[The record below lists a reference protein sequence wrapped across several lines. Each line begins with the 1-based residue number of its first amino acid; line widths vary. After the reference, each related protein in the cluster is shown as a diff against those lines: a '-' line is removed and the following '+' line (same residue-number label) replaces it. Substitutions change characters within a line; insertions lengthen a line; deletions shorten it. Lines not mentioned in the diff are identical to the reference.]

1 MVRMYAF
8 RPSVASIRRT
18 TLIVEKSYI
27 EIGLRSLHVVPSM
40 KAAARSPRVIAK
52 SRALNAGSNVV
63 SMKTYDTQQCL
74 PPMALLNIAKKS
86 GALSITP
93 EKALG
98 FLRTYH
104 ERTAA
109 PGAGWEQQLCSDHG
123 ISSSTLALLAAIVGN
138 CEGKGQKL
146 FGKTLMH
153 AASAMGDRSAIFSIV
168 SAALRHGKLD
178 NTEIKA
184 SLQRVALLAENAN
197 DPQAMTLLGQVLYAQ
212 GGEKEALK
220 WLRKATCSTTGTLNF
235 DGAGEA
241 LVTEGRILL
250 SWKDNEGAIKAFKRA
265 ALELDDPLAYFYLSQ
280 LEVPGSKA
288 QEVYLL
294 KAAISG
300 VVEACHN
307 LGLLELAK
315 TKQESKRPTSI
326 EDYGMANEWFE
337 VAAVDGFGMSMLNL
351 ASMCNAVG
359 DRKKGLKW
367 LKKAEQVESVSG
379 QARSMKSQWSEKN
392 QMTN

>member
-1 MVRMYAF
+1 M
-8 RPSVASIRRT
+8 IR
-18 TLIVEKSYI
+18 I
-27 EIGLRSLHVVPSM
+27 EMGLRGLHVVSSM

-52 SRALNAGSNVV
+52 TRALNPGSNVV
-63 SMKTYDTQQCL
+63 KVKNTYDTQQCL
-74 PPMALLNIAKKS
+74 PPMALLNSARKS

-104 ERTAA
+104 ERTTV

-123 ISSSTLALLAAIVGN
+123 ISPSTLALLAAIVGK

-153 AASAMGDRSAIFSIV
+153 AASAMGDRSALFSIV
-168 SAALRHGKLD
+168 STALRHGKLHY
-178 NTEIKA
+178 TEIEA
-184 SLQRVALLAENAN
+184 SLQRVALLAKNAN

-212 GGEKEALK
+212 RGEKEALR
-220 WLRKATCSTTGTLNF
+220 WLQKATCSSTGTLNF

-241 LVTEGRILL
+241 LITEGRILL
-250 SWKDNEGAIKAFKRA
+250 SWKDIGGAIKAFKRA

-280 LEVPGSKA
+280 LEISGSGT

-307 LGLLELAK
+307 LGVLELAK
-315 TKQESKRPTSI
+315 TERKSKRPTSI
-326 EDYGMANEWFE
+326 KDYGMAKEWFE
-337 VAAVDGFGMSMLNL
+337 VAAVDGFGLSMLNL
-351 ASMCNAVG
+351 ASMYNAIG
-359 DRKKGLKW
+359 ERKKGLKW
-367 LKKAEQVESVSG
+367 LNKAEQIESVSE
-379 QARSMKSQWSEKN
+379 QARSMKSQWSMKN
-392 QMTN
+392 QTTN